1 MTGDATVHRRW
12 RVRLRRRSACRKRR
26 CLPRRKDSDSAWA
39 AWRQPAE
46 AVSGAVM
53 LAGFKNSCA
62 DPKNPKTK
70 AATYQLTEITRQFAE
85 KNHALVCKGTEGGN
99 RRGFA
104 ELSGLYP
111 RCGCDRGKYPYFPV
125 GEQEVFIIRI
135 KSKQSRCPCGRV
147 VFHTGTFVI

>member
-26 CLPRRKDSDSAWA
+26 CLPRRKDSGLGMGGMEATCG
-39 AWRQPAE
+39 

-70 AATYQLTEITRQFAE
+70 AATYPGDKRDHQT
-85 KNHALVCKGTEGGN
+85 VCRE
-99 RRGFA
+99 
-104 ELSGLYP
+104 E
-111 RCGCDRGKYPYFPV
+111 
-125 GEQEVFIIRI
+125 
-135 KSKQSRCPCGRV
+135 PCARL
-147 VFHTGTFVI
+147 